1 MCGVDVGKGFLLE
14 RFVFGICVYVC
25 VFDVHGRDGVVKLR
39 VSTCSADDD
48 GSTLRCVN

>member
-1 MCGVDVGKGFLLE
+1 MALMWGRDFCWKDLFLE
-14 RFVFGICVYVC
+14 YVC
-25 VFDVHGRDGVVKLR
+25 MCVCDVHGRDGVVKLR